1 MKEKKEFKIKKQTY
15 VPPCCIC
22 SQVLEEG
29 FICTSVTHKASAT
42 TEENWEEERIPNDGS
57 DNWIEF

>member
-1 MKEKKEFKIKKQTY
+1 MY

>member
-1 MKEKKEFKIKKQTY
+1 MKENEELKKHMY

-22 SQVLEEG
+22 RQVLEEG

-42 TEENWEEERIPNDGS
+42 TEENWEEEYVSGDGS

>member
-1 MKEKKEFKIKKQTY
+1 MEEKKEFKIKRQTY

-29 FICTSVTHKASAT
+29 FICTSVTHEASAT